1 MIQRKK
7 ILNLLTFSIVFL
19 SIINILAVNTG
30 WYYIYYWFDIPM
42 HFIGGLS
49 ALFLVAYLFYSS
61 AITYKNTFFLLL
73 VATLLI
79 GIAWEMYE
87 YLINNIW
94 AGIAFDRVDTL
105 QDIFFDVLGGIFGS
119 LIIKKNGN

>member
-1 MIQRKK
+1 
-7 ILNLLTFSIVFL
+7 
-19 SIINILAVNTG
+19 
-30 WYYIYYWFDIPM
+30 M